1 MLESIER
8 TLWQLVAINS
18 ENPDLVPGAPGE
30 REAAEFVAEE
40 MRGIGCEVT
49 LVGGDRP
56 SVIATLKG
64 MGGGR
69 SLMFNGHLDTVA
81 GHAEVE
87 RKIEGDLLTGRGSY
101 DMKASIVA
109 AMFAM
114 KELAANRPKG
124 DVVLT
129 AVADEE
135 VASQGTQE
143 VLRHIRTDAAICAE
157 PTALKTCVAHKGF
170 VWIEVELHGKAAHG
184 SRFDEGIDANLKMG
198 RFLAKLDEF
207 EQELRARTP
216 HKWVG
221 PPSLHAATIHGGTG
235 WSTYSDKCVLQI
247 ERRTI
252 PGETAEQALAE
263 IQALAPD
270 AAKIAL
276 AREPF
281 ETREDAGLVQAVQ
294 RAGGGELCG
303 DTPWMDAALLSSAG
317 IETVVIGPWGGGAHA
332 AYEWVF
338 IPSVYDLK
346 DIFVRTAHD
355 YCS

>member
-1 MLESIER
+1 MLQSIER
-8 TLWQLVAINS
+8 TLAQLVAINS

-30 REAAEFVAEE
+30 REAAEFVAEA
-40 MRGIGCEVT
+40 MRGIGSEVAV
-49 LVGGDRP
+49 VGGDRP

-64 MGGGR
+64 TGGGR

-81 GHAEVE
+81 GYADVE
-87 RKIEGDLLTGRGSY
+87 RKIENGLLYGRGAY
-101 DMKASIVA
+101 DMKASLVA
-109 AMFAM
+109 AMFAL

-135 VASQGTQE
+135 VASKGTQE

-157 PTALKTCVAHKGF
+157 PTSLKTCVAHKGF
-170 VWIEVELHGKAAHG
+170 VWIEVETHGRAAHG
-184 SRFDEGIDANLKMG
+184 SRFDQGVDANLKMG
-198 RFLAKLDEF
+198 RFLQKLDQLER
-207 EQELRARTP
+207 ELRARSP
-216 HKWVG
+216 HRWVG
-221 PPSLHAATIHGGTG
+221 PPSLHASTIHGGTG

-263 IQALAPD
+263 IQALEPD
-270 AAKIAL
+270 TAKIVL
-276 AREPF
+276 ARDPF
-281 ETREDAGLVQAVQ
+281 KTHEDAPIVEAAR

-303 DTPWMDAALLSSAG
+303 DTPWMDAALLSAAG
-317 IETVVIGPWGGGAHA
+317 IETVVIGPHGAGAHA
-332 AYEWVF
+332 AVEWVSLD
-338 IPSVYDLK
+338 SVHALK

-355 YCS
+355 YGS